1 MRLATAIEQATEA
14 VVIRDADF
22 RVLYANPAF
31 EKMFGYSQEEVLGT
45 TPELLRDEK
54 QNQAIYEDILDHV
67 SRGETWRGNIPRKKK
82 DGTGV
87 MTEFSVTPVKD
98 ASDTIVNYVT
108 ISRDVSYETAL
119 EERLRQAQK
128 MEAIGTLAG
137 GIAHDFNNI
146 LTPLLLRNEMAL
158 EGLPGDSPARSDL
171 ISVKVAGERARDL
184 VNQILTFSRQ
194 TEREVRPF
202 NLQIIVKEVLKL
214 LKASFP
220 STIEILENLN
230 LEKSNVVGDPTE
242 MHQVVMNLCTNGA
255 QAMAMKGGVLEVA
268 LSEVDVEEDMIR
280 DHSTLSPGPHLLL
293 TVSDTGHGM
302 SHEIVE
308 RIFEPFFTT
317 KKAGEGTGMGLSVVH
332 GIVRSMGGAIVVNSE
347 EERGTSIGVYL
358 PRTAEQ
364 AVPDEL
370 THPEKQQ
377 GEGRILF
384 VDDEKDIVVTCQEV
398 LERVGYTVVS
408 HTNSLEA
415 LEAFRAAPEGFDMVI
430 TDQTMPMM
438 AGDDLSEEIL
448 GIRPD
453 IPIILCSGVSPKISP
468 GSTLDKN
475 IMAYLPKPFSLADL
489 REVVQRVL
497 TDEV

>member
-1 MRLATAIEQATEA
+1 
-14 VVIRDADF
+14 
-22 RVLYANPAF
+22 
-31 EKMFGYSQEEVLGT
+31 
-45 TPELLRDEK
+45 
-54 QNQAIYEDILDHV
+54 
-67 SRGETWRGNIPRKKK
+67 
-82 DGTGV
+82 
-87 MTEFSVTPVKD
+87 
-98 ASDTIVNYVT
+98 
-108 ISRDVSYETAL
+108 
-119 EERLRQAQK
+119 
-128 MEAIGTLAG
+128 
-137 GIAHDFNNI
+137 
-146 LTPLLLRNEMAL
+146 MAL

-255 QAMAMKGGVLEVA
+255 QAMAMKGGILEVA
-268 LSEVDVEEDMIR
+268 LSEVDVDEDMIR
-280 DHSTLSPGPHLLL
+280 EHSTLSPGPHLLL

-332 GIVRSMGGAIVVNSE
+332 GIVRSMGGAIAVNSE

-358 PRTAEQ
+358 PRTAEK
-364 AVPDEL
+364 AVLDKL

-453 IPIILCSGVSPKISP
+453 IPIILTCP
-468 GSTLDKN
+468 
-475 IMAYLPKPFSLADL
+475 
-489 REVVQRVL
+489 Q
-497 TDEV
+497 